1 MLPSAR
7 DKSETPDKKNRTD
20 DEIIMD
26 RLQGKN
32 DEDSVAVAKQKR
44 NSPTVTPNGVFGGS
58 FQGPKMFGQSI
69 ISQTV
74 RRPDGVSD

>member
-44 NSPTVTPNGVFGGS
+44 NSPTATPNGVFGGS